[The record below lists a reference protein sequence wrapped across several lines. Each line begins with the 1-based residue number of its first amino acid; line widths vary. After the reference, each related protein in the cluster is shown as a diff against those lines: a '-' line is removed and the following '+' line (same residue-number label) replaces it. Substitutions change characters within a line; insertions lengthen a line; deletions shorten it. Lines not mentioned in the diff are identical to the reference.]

1 MLEWL
6 VAIAVLVLLLALLP
20 QMLRWTRPRPRKG
33 GGGSGVI
40 IGIGLVFAMLFD
52 PKAAQTTE
60 LIEKKQDESEDEE
73 SGDKP

>member
-1 MLEWL
+1 MIEWL
-6 VAIAVLVLLLALLP
+6 VAIAAFVLLLALLP
-20 QMLRWTRPRPRKG
+20 PLLRRSKAKPRKHT
-33 GGGSGVI
+33 GGSGVM

-60 LIEKKQDESEDEE
+60 LIDRKQDENEDAE

>member
-6 VAIAVLVLLLALLP
+6 VAIAVLVLVLALLP
-20 QMLRWTRPRPRKG
+20 QVLRWTKPKPRKG

-40 IGIGLVFAMLFD
+40 MGIGLVFAMLFD

-73 SGDKP
+73 SGDQP